1 MWTQEELDE
10 DAAQQALV
18 QGSGR
23 GAGLALHNMLSNR
36 AQDERDYLRMRQWRE
51 DRAIPFKPMD
61 SAMAD
66 LLPWYAGGMGDE

>member
-1 MWTQEELDE
+1 MRVWTEEELRE
-10 DAAQQALV
+10 SQQIAQI
-18 QGSGR
+18 
-23 GAGLALHNMLSNR
+23 LANR
-36 AQDERDYLRMRQWRE
+36 SADERDYLRMRTWRE